1 MLYANNPNLG
11 TRQYPD
17 LAPPLLPVRGYKSVM
32 DTKEIGSRIR
42 NARELQKLAQ
52 EQVCEDL
59 RIGQSTL
66 SRIELGDFKRL
77 PSELPRLAKYLGL
90 VYEDLD
96 PEFSNVPT
104 PAIGTIIT
112 GTKVIG
118 RADWPVHA
126 SAEGGPGQ
134 IIVTTDPI
142 EFAPRPGIVE
152 NVRES
157 YGLIITGTSM
167 IPEFKHGETAIV
179 NPLMP
184 LQPGESAIF
193 YAEREG
199 SARAMIKEYRRQ
211 TEAAWFVTQHNPPA
225 GEKAEFTLARKEWQ
239 WAHRVMGKYS
249 RR

>member
-1 MLYANNPNLG
+1 MDSKEVG
-11 TRQYPD
+11 T
-17 LAPPLLPVRGYKSVM
+17 
-32 DTKEIGSRIR
+32 RIR
-42 NARELQKLAQ
+42 NARELKGLSQ
-52 EQVCEDL
+52 EDVAAVVGG
-59 RIGQSTL
+59 GQSTIG
-66 SRIELGDFKRL
+66 RIENGEFKRMPSQL
-77 PSELPRLAKYLGL
+77 PAIARFLGL
-90 VYEDLD
+90 PMDDLD
-96 PEFSNVPT
+96 PELAEIA
-104 PAIGTIIT
+104 PAVGTIIPER
-112 GTKVIG
+112 KILG
-118 RADWPVHA
+118 RNDWPVHA

-134 IIVTTDPI
+134 IIITTEPI

-167 IPEFKHGETAIV
+167 VPEFKHGETAIV

-199 SARAMIKEYRRQ
+199 SARATIKEYRRQ
-211 TEAAWFVTQHNPPA
+211 TESQWLVTQHNPPP
-225 GEKAEFTLARKEWQ
+225 GEKNDFTLSRKEWQ

>member
-1 MLYANNPNLG
+1 MLNANNPNLG
-11 TRQYPD
+11 TRQYPHSVCP
-17 LAPPLLPVRGYKSVM
+17 ALPVTGYKRRM
-32 DTKEIGSRIR
+32 DAKEVGTRIR
-42 NARELQKLAQ
+42 NARELKGLSQ
-52 EQVCEDL
+52 EDVAEVVGG
-59 RIGQSTL
+59 GQSTIG
-66 SRIELGDFKRL
+66 RIENGEFKRMPSVL
-77 PSELPRLAKYLGL
+77 PAIARLLELPM
-90 VYEDLD
+90 EELD
-96 PEFSNVPT
+96 PDLAGIAPPAPGSIVP
-104 PAIGTIIT
+104 G
-112 GTKVIG
+112 GKLLG
-118 RADWPVHA
+118 RNDWPVHA

-134 IIVTTDPI
+134 IIITTDPI

-167 IPEFKHGETAIV
+167 VPEFKHGETAIV

-199 SARAMIKEYRRQ
+199 SARATIKEYRRQ
-211 TEAAWFVTQHNPPA
+211 TETHWLVTQHNPPA
-225 GEKAEFTLARKEWQ
+225 GEKSDFSLSRKEWQ